1 METIKKNSSK
11 VLFLAAI
18 ALVCSWAMLGNAG
31 DLNPSAP
38 PGPTMKTLDE
48 IYAKIDTIEADTRT
62 SISSSDLPLTISQS
76 GSYYLAETI
85 NFATQDIT
93 GITITASDVT
103 IDLNGY
109 ALIGPGKVTGS
120 SGSGIS
126 ASGKQIT
133 ILNGSVS
140 QWRGSGIA
148 LSSSSQVSNIKSTN
162 NGNYGVQV
170 GQDSRVKDCILES
183 NGGLGIDTSNECVIS
198 GCTARS
204 NSGGGI
210 YMSHGSSI
218 TNSTASYNG
227 GYEGIGCSRNC
238 SIINCSVS
246 YNNDVGIYGSNST
259 TIVNCSVVENGGYGI
274 EVSNGSVISNCA
286 VRNHPDVGI
295 LASNSL
301 VIGNASYNNTPNMD
315 LTSCTSLH
323 NHAP

>member
-1 METIKKNSSK
+1 MEKIKRNGSK
-11 VLFLAAI
+11 LVFIAVI

-31 DLNPSAP
+31 SLNPSAP
-38 PGPTMKTLDE
+38 PAPTMKTLDE
-48 IYAKIDTIEADTRT
+48 IYTKIDTIEADART
-62 SISSSDLPLTISQS
+62 SIKSSDLPLTISQS
-76 GSYYLAETI
+76 GSYYLSETI
-85 NFATQDIT
+85 NFATQDTT

-109 ALIGPGKVTGS
+109 ALIGPGKTTGS

-133 ILNGSVS
+133 VLNGSVS
-140 QWRGSGIA
+140 QWRGSGVA

-183 NGGLGIDTSNECVIS
+183 NGGDGIDTSNGCVIS

-204 NSGGGI
+204 NSGSGYNLG
-210 YMSHGSSI
+210 HGSSI
-218 TNSTASYNG
+218 TNSSASYNS

-238 SIINCSVS
+238 SISNCSVS
-246 YNNDVGIYGSNST
+246 YNNDVGIYGSSGT

-274 EVSNGSVISNCA
+274 DVSNGSVVSNCA
-286 VRNHPDVGI
+286 VRNHSDIGI

-301 VIGNASYNNTPNMD
+301 VIGNASYSNSPNMS
-315 LTSCTSLH
+315 LTSCTSVN

>member
-11 VLFLAAI
+11 VIFLAVI
-18 ALVCSWAMLGNAG
+18 ALVCSWAILSDAG
-31 DLNPSAP
+31 SLNPSAP

-48 IYAKIDTIEADTRT
+48 IYTKIDTVNADTRI
-62 SISSSDLPLTISQS
+62 SIKSSDLPLTISQS

-85 NFATQDIT
+85 NFSTQDTT

-109 ALIGPGKVTGS
+109 ALIGPGKTAGGS
-120 SGSGIS
+120 GDGIS
-126 ASGKQIT
+126 ASGQQIT
-133 ILNGSVS
+133 VLNGSVC

-148 LSSSSQVSNIKSTN
+148 LSSSSQVINIKSTD
-162 NGNYGVQV
+162 NGNYGVQI

-183 NGGLGIDTSNECVIS
+183 NGGDGVDTSNGCVIS

-204 NSGGGI
+204 NSGSGFSLG
-210 YMSHGSSI
+210 HGSSI

-238 SIINCSVS
+238 SIANCSVS
-246 YNNDVGIYGSNST
+246 YNNDVGIDGSSGS

-274 EVSNGSVISNCA
+274 VANNGSVISNCA
-286 VRNHPDVGI
+286 VRNHPDIGI
-295 LASNSL
+295 YSSNSL
-301 VIGNASYNNTPNMD
+301 VIGNASYNNTPNMS
-315 LTSCTSLH
+315 LTSCTSVN